1 MSGELKNNQ
10 LGPFLRTLCV
20 EDSVGYIHNIY
31 CNLFCLQMKPQ
42 FFFTSMMCLISKT
55 SDVATLH
62 NFYVCYLFEELFVS
76 NCSKPDTILGTVI
89 EMKQKKKQKENNNKK
104 ISNLDELSCNGGKG
118 GHSTQQ
124 QQICKIHNMLYKY

>member
-1 MSGELKNNQ
+1 MCG
-10 LGPFLRTLCV
+10 RLCWLHTQ
-20 EDSVGYIHNIY
+20 YILQPV
-31 CNLFCLQMKPQ
+31 LFTNETPI
-42 FFFTSMMCLISKT
+42 FFTSMMCLISKT
-55 SDVATLH
+55 SDVAILH
-62 NFYVCYLFEELFVS
+62 NFYVCYLFEEPFVS
-76 NCSKPDTILGTVI
+76 NCSKPGTILGTVI